1 MKSLETTKL
10 IHTPVLIVGG
20 GLTGL
25 SAALFLLKQGIKPI
39 LVERHESGAA
49 QPKIK
54 KLDVR
59 SMELMRELGLSS
71 ELTTAGNSLSPESLV
86 LSGKTL
92 AQAMTKKAATKNR
105 KSLHNPEYLT
115 DLSPEKGIQA
125 TQDTLEQIL
134 LNAAI
139 NRGAG
144 IFFYTE
150 WLSLRQNDKG
160 IAAVLKNR
168 SSGHEVTVCADYL
181 IAADGAK
188 SPVRTFLQTEIE
200 SRDTLGGLLNI
211 YFDADLQSLVR
222 KKEFSLLRINNL
234 GMSGTLISVD
244 NRNRWQFQ
252 LHYDAATEKPE
263 DFDRH
268 HITSIL
274 KGVIGLPDLK
284 LKVRKVVPQQAVLKV
299 VKQMQQGRV
308 FFAGEA
314 AHAITDIE
322 GRSVNI
328 GIQDAHNL
336 AWKLAAVI
344 KGQADEHLLQTY
356 HTERWPV
363 GRHFV
368 KLAGKK
374 TDQFGVAKKPRLKN
388 KIPLYA
394 HTLMI
399 QTGLDK
405 LFPEMKLR
413 QLSNHFGLADY
424 QYYSS
429 AVMSEDKPRR
439 QFVRTDSLNAR
450 PGTRMP
456 HFWVTNQGERL
467 STLDFL
473 GNDLVL
479 FTGRKN
485 ELWQWIAS
493 MTEKQSGLHI
503 PVYSIGKTE
512 SLSVTGT
519 TVEKALGISESGAV
533 LVRPDGFVAWR
544 SDRDNAADLINLG
557 TSLQQILGWPAE
569 TGEFALPLSLP
580 LALKMHKPD

>member
-1 MKSLETTKL
+1 MKSLETTKP

-25 SAALFLLKQGIKPI
+25 SAALFLLNQGIKPI
-39 LVERHESGAA
+39 LVERHEPGAT

-71 ELTTAGNSLSPESLV
+71 EITTAGNNLRPESVV
-86 LSGKTL
+86 LSNRTL
-92 AQAMTKKAATKNR
+92 AQAMTQKAITKNR
-105 KSLHNPEYLT
+105 NPVHHPEYLAN
-115 DLSPEKGIQA
+115 LSPEKGIQA

-139 NRGAG
+139 SRGAR

-168 SSGHEVTVCADYL
+168 SNDHEVTVYADYL
-181 IAADGAK
+181 IAADGSG
-188 SPVRTFLQTEIE
+188 SPVRSFLQTEME
-200 SRDTLGGLLNI
+200 SRDTLGNLLNI
-211 YFDADLQSLVR
+211 YFDTDLQSIVR
-222 KKEFSLLRINNL
+222 TKEFSLLRINNL

-252 LHYDAATEKPE
+252 LQYDAAIEKPE
-263 DFDRH
+263 NFDRQ

-274 KGVIGLPDLK
+274 KGIIGLPDLK
-284 LKVRKVVPQQAVLKV
+284 LKVRKVVPQQAVLKI
-299 VKQMQQGRV
+299 VKQMQHGRA

-322 GRSVNI
+322 GRSVNV

-336 AWKLAAVI
+336 AWKLTAVI
-344 KGQADEHLLQTY
+344 KGKADEHLLQTY
-356 HTERWPV
+356 HAERWPV
-363 GRHFV
+363 GRHFAKQASR
-368 KLAGKK
+368 KL
-374 TDQFGVAKKPRLKN
+374 DQFGLVKKPGLKN

-394 HTLMI
+394 HTLMM

-405 LFPEMKLR
+405 LFPDMKLR
-413 QLSNHFGLADY
+413 QLGNHFGLADY

-456 HFWVTNQGERL
+456 HFWATNQGERL

-473 GNDLVL
+473 GNDFVL

-485 ELWQWIAS
+485 ELWQWMAS

-557 TSLQQILGWPAE
+557 TSLQQILGWPEATE
-569 TGEFALPLSLP
+569 NFVLPLSLP
-580 LALKMHKPD
+580 LALKAG

>member
-1 MKSLETTKL
+1 MKSLETTKP

-25 SAALFLLKQGIKPI
+25 SAALFLLNQGIKPI
-39 LVERHESGAA
+39 LVERHESGTT

-54 KLDVR
+54 KLGVR

-71 ELTTAGNSLSPESLV
+71 ELTTTGNDLRPESIV
-86 LSGKTL
+86 LSNRTL
-92 AQAMTKKAATKNR
+92 AQAMAKKTAGKSKKNVD
-105 KSLHNPEYLT
+105 HPEYLAR
-115 DLSPEKGIQA
+115 LSPENGIQA
-125 TQDTLEQIL
+125 TQDALEQIL
-134 LNAAI
+134 LNAAVS
-139 NRGAG
+139 RGAG

-150 WLSLRQNDKG
+150 WLSLHQDDQG

-168 SSGHEVTVCADYL
+168 SNDHEITVYADYI
-181 IAADGAK
+181 IAADGAG
-188 SPVRTFLQTEIE
+188 SPVRNFLRAETEN
-200 SRDTLGGLLNI
+200 RDTLGSLLNI

-222 KKEFSLLRINNL
+222 EKEFSLLRINNL
-234 GMSGTLISVD
+234 GMSGTLIPID
-244 NRNRWQFQ
+244 YRNRWQFQ
-252 LHYDAATEKPE
+252 LHYDATTEKPE

-284 LKVRKVVPQQAVLKV
+284 LKVRKVVPQQPVLKI
-299 VKQMQQGRV
+299 VKQMRQGRV

-314 AHAITDIE
+314 AHAIADIE

-363 GRHFV
+363 GKYFAKQAGR
-368 KLAGKK
+368 KLDRFA
-374 TDQFGVAKKPRLKN
+374 VVKKPGLKN

-394 HTLMI
+394 RTVMI
-399 QTGLDK
+399 QTGLNK
-405 LFPEMKLR
+405 LFPETKLR
-413 QLSNHFGLADY
+413 QLGNHFGLADY

-429 AVMSEDKPRR
+429 AVISEEKPRH
-439 QFVRTDSLNAR
+439 QFVRTNSLNAR
-450 PGTRMP
+450 PGSRMP
-456 HFWVTNQGERL
+456 HFWVTSQGERL

-473 GNDLVL
+473 GNDFIL
-479 FTGRKN
+479 FTGKKN
-485 ELWQWIAS
+485 ALWQWMAN
-493 MTEKQSGLHI
+493 MTEKQSGLKI

-512 SLSVTGT
+512 PLATMTT

-544 SDRDNAADLINLG
+544 SDSDNAADLINFG
-557 TSLQQILGWPAE
+557 SSLKQILGWPAE
-569 TGEFALPLSLP
+569 AGKFALPLSLS
-580 LALKMHKPD
+580 LALKAG

>member
-1 MKSLETTKL
+1 MKSLEATKP

-25 SAALFLLKQGIKPI
+25 SAALFLLRQGIKPI
-39 LVERHESGAA
+39 LVERHESAAA

-59 SMELMRELGLSS
+59 SMELMRELGLS
-71 ELTTAGNSLSPESLV
+71 LDITTAGSNLKPEPVV
-86 LSGKTL
+86 LSNRTL
-92 AQAMTKKAATKNR
+92 AQAMTRKSAARNR
-105 KSLHNPEYLT
+105 KPVY
-115 DLSPEKGIQA
+115 SPEDVAGISPENGVQA

-134 LNAAI
+134 LNAAVS
-139 NRGAG
+139 RGAS

-150 WLSLRQNDKG
+150 WLSLRQDDKG

-168 SSGHEVTVCADYL
+168 ANSQEVIVYADYL

-188 SPVRTFLQTEIE
+188 SPVRTFLQVETE
-200 SRDTLGGLLNI
+200 SRETLGNLLNI
-211 YFDADLQSLVR
+211 YFDADLQSVVR
-222 KKEFSLLRINNL
+222 EQDFGLLRINNL
-234 GMSGTLISVD
+234 GLSGTLLPVD

-252 LHYDAATEKPE
+252 MHYDAVSEKPE
-263 DFDRH
+263 DFDLH

-284 LKVRKVVPQQAVLKV
+284 LKIHKVVPQQPALIF
-299 VKQMQQGRV
+299 VKRMRQGRV

-314 AHAITDIE
+314 AHAIADVE
-322 GRSVNI
+322 GRSVNV

-336 AWKLAAVI
+336 AWKLAAAI
-344 KGQADEHLLQTY
+344 KNKADEKLLQTY
-356 HTERWPV
+356 HAERWPV
-363 GRHFV
+363 GRYFV
-368 KLAGKK
+368 KQAGRKL
-374 TDQFGVAKKPRLKN
+374 DQFGVVKKPGVKN
-388 KIPLYA
+388 KIPLHA
-394 HTLMI
+394 HTLMV

-405 LFPEMKLR
+405 LFPGMKRR
-413 QLSNHFGLADY
+413 QFSNHFGLPDY
-424 QYYSS
+424 QYFSS
-429 AVMSEDKPRR
+429 AVMSEDKTRR

-456 HFWVTNQGERL
+456 HFWVTHQGEKL

-473 GNDLVL
+473 GTDLVL

-485 ELWQWIAS
+485 ALWQWMAG

-512 SLSVTGT
+512 PLSATST
-519 TVEKALGISESGAV
+519 TVQKALGISDSGAV

-544 SDRDNAADLINLG
+544 SDRDNAADLISFG
-557 TSLQQILGWPAE
+557 TSLKQILGWPAE
-569 TGEFALPLSLP
+569 TGKFALPLSLP
-580 LALKMHKPD
+580 PALKAG